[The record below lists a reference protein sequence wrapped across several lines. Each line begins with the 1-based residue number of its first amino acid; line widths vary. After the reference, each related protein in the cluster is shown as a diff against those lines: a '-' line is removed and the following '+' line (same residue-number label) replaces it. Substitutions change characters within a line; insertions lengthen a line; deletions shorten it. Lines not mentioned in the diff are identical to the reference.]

1 VGDGMTKDN
10 TALPGKRAAIGE
22 RKPDF
27 LDGTDVAVIVCC
39 ILAVVLAVITLL
51 YF

>member
-1 VGDGMTKDN
+1 MAKDD
-10 TALPGKRAAIGE
+10 TALPGQRAAISE
-22 RKPDF
+22 RKSGF

-39 ILAVVLAVITLL
+39 ILAVVLALITLL